1 MRLLNIFY
9 QKILTAGLLLV
20 CLMFAVTAQ
29 SQGPQ
34 KAKKVRQLIDITI
47 KVVDEANA
55 PIPNASVVVG
65 EGIIHAE
72 TDMTGSV
79 KFKAYAEDV
88 VTVTIPPYE
97 PSVNIARSLVADKTV
112 KLSKSKY
119 QMTSGDLVQMPF
131 TSLKKRRLT
140 GPEVVVAGSRFERYP
155 TVDIRNTLTGMT
167 SGFDIR
173 EQDGSPGLSPLEGL
187 QNFTGISNAYGATD
201 KFSNMPMIVVDGM
214 PVDLQE
220 APLDAAE
227 IESATFV
234 KGILSTAMFG
244 PQANGGALVI
254 TTKHGVKNEKL
265 LAVDVENGVSSIDR
279 MPGWTSGVDLS
290 LIHI

>member
-131 TSLKKRRLT
+131 TSLKKRRL
-140 GPEVVVAGSRFERYP
+140 
-155 TVDIRNTLTGMT
+155 
-167 SGFDIR
+167 
-173 EQDGSPGLSPLEGL
+173 
-187 QNFTGISNAYGATD
+187 
-201 KFSNMPMIVVDGM
+201 
-214 PVDLQE
+214 
-220 APLDAAE
+220 
-227 IESATFV
+227 
-234 KGILSTAMFG
+234 
-244 PQANGGALVI
+244 
-254 TTKHGVKNEKL
+254 
-265 LAVDVENGVSSIDR
+265 
-279 MPGWTSGVDLS
+279 S